1 MNKPHSTL
9 QEPPSTRHNLS
20 STLQLL
26 RLPFSFFLMPVYWFA
41 LSQVVDRSWGR
52 AVLIFIILHLFV
64 YPASNGYNSYMDR
77 DEGPIG
83 GLAHPLQPTRQ
94 LFWVTL
100 VMDGVALALGC
111 FIGPWF
117 VAGLVVYIGASR
129 AYSYRGIRLKQ
140 WPFTGW
146 LTVISCQGAL
156 VFFIVYQGS
165 HPAAAGLADAAGLA
179 TATAAAGGATVASL
193 HAPVEAMIACSLL
206 LGGFYPLTQIYQ
218 HDADRRDGVRTL
230 SMVLGYRGSFVFTGL
245 LYGIAFLVLG
255 HYLLLSYLEP
265 KEFLVLATC
274 MLPVIVY
281 FLIWAVKVWRDPAQA
296 NYSNTMRMNLLAS
309 VCTNAGFI
317 AVLVIGS

>member
-1 MNKPHSTL
+1 MKNS
-9 QEPPSTRHNLS
+9 S

-52 AVLIFIILHLFV
+52 ALLIFIILHVLV

-100 VMDGVALALGC
+100 FMDLLAVALG
-111 FIGPWF
+111 FIIGVWF
-117 VAGLVVYIGASR
+117 VAGLVVYILASR
-129 AYSYRGIRLKQ
+129 AYSYRGIRLKKR
-140 WPFTGW
+140 PFIGW

-156 VFFIVYQGS
+156 VFFMVYQGS
-165 HPAAAGLADAAGLA
+165 HPAAAGD
-179 TATAAAGGATVASL
+179 ASL
-193 HAPVEAMIACSLL
+193 QAPVEAMIACSLL

-230 SMVLGYRGSFVFTGL
+230 SMVLGYRGSFIFTGL
-245 LYGIAFLVLG
+245 IYGIAFLILG
-255 HYLLLSYLEP
+255 HYLWSTYLRP

-281 FLIWAVKVWRDPAQA
+281 FLMWAFKVWRDPAQA
-296 NYSNTMRMNLLAS
+296 NHSNTMRMNLLAS
-309 VCTNAGFI
+309 VCTNAGFV